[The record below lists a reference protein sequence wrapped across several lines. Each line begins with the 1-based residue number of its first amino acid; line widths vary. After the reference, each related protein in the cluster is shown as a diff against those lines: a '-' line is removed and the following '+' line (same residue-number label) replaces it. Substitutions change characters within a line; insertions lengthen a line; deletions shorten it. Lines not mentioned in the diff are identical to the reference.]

1 MQSTELKER
10 PIETKVLAAREA
22 LPPEGPA
29 PDTTEVDLAVFELA
43 QEAEA
48 YLVRDEQNVNQ
59 YRLRVRGPG
68 DGVRVTGA
76 PPVAEGIQLD
86 RKAFDQFRAVAELDG
101 KRLAHVGV
109 RFQPELTKEGR
120 PKRLRP
126 GEDRPV
132 NIFPPDNRYLFAD
145 VTFPWRTS
153 GRVWT
158 ATGACAGCTI
168 GSRLVLTASHCI
180 DWDNGNGQI
189 GWVKF
194 SPGYDGGNGPW
205 GEFYA
210 TNVIWWNQA
219 EGGLT
224 DLETALDYVVLV
236 MNQRV
241 GDSVGWPGYRTYD
254 SSWNGGAYWQHVGY
268 PGDLASTL
276 RPSFQGSCV
285 ISSAASQSLNGQ
297 TGLVLGH
304 FNDTTGG
311 HSGGPLWG
319 WWANESW
326 PRVVGV
332 CSAEAAVPQMNTTGD
347 NEFGGG
353 EALSA
358 LIAWARSNYP

>member
-1 MQSTELKER
+1 MTQ
-10 PIETKVLAAREA
+10 PIETKELAAREA
-22 LPPEGPA
+22 LRPEGPA
-29 PDTTEVDLAVFELA
+29 PDTTDADLAVFELPEGA
-43 QEAEA
+43 EAE
-48 YLVRDEQNVNQ
+48 LVRDEKNARN
-59 YRLRVRGPG
+59 YRLRIRGRG
-68 DGVRVTGA
+68 DGVRIQGA

-86 RKAFDQFRAVAELDG
+86 RKTFDQFRTVTELDG
-101 KRLAHVGV
+101 NRLAHAGV
-109 RFQPELTKEGR
+109 RFQPELAKGGR
-120 PKRLRP
+120 PLRLGP

-132 NIFPPDNRYLFAD
+132 NIFGADDRYLFSD
-145 VTFPWRTS
+145 TTFPWRTG

-158 ATGACAGCTI
+158 ANGACAGATI

-180 DWDNGNGQI
+180 DWDNGSGQI

-224 DLETALDYVVLV
+224 DLETAFDYVVLV

-241 GDSVGWPGYRTYD
+241 GDSVGWPGYRAYD
-254 SSWNGGAYWQHVGY
+254 SAWNGGAYWQHIGY
-268 PGDLASTL
+268 PGDLANGQ
-276 RPSFQGSCV
+276 RPSYQGSCV
-285 ISSAASQSLNGQ
+285 ISSAASQSLSGQ

-304 FNDTTGG
+304 FNDTTPG
-311 HSGGPLWG
+311 HSGGPVWG
-319 WWANESW
+319 WWENEPW

-332 CSAEAAVPQMNTTGD
+332 CSAEAAVPQMNTSGD

-358 LIAWARSNYP
+358 LIAYAQSTFA